1 MATVPD
7 LKSLE
12 NQDKL
17 YFQVLIN
24 YIEGNSYETSGVNTE
39 LETAAFGTMDEAN
52 GVANKLTDKFLS
64 TVPEANLVELKPDQ
78 QTDEYHLF
86 VVDVPNNV
94 VVAKLGIIAIDYTNV
109 TIH

>member
-7 LKSLE
+7 LNSLE

-17 YFQVLIN
+17 YFQVLVN
-24 YIEGNSYETSGVNTE
+24 YIDSNDGGESIVNTE
-39 LETAAFGTMDEAN
+39 LETAAFSTMKEAN
-52 GVANKLTDKFLS
+52 GVAKRLTDKFLS
-64 TVPEANLVELKPDQ
+64 KVPDANLVELKPDQ
-78 QTDEYHLF
+78 QTDEYHIF
-86 VVDVPNNV
+86 VVDVTKNV